1 MSHQEKIDLVFH
13 PGFSTAEAVTAVS
26 GRGVG
31 MDAVRTEIERAGGT
45 VTLSSELG
53 EGTKISISL
62 PTEPVNLRLAS

>member
-1 MSHQEKIDLVFH
+1 
-13 PGFSTAEAVTAVS
+13 
-26 GRGVG
+26 